1 MPLFA
6 RKQRT
11 ARIVPSGTERAL
23 EARCDAMRCDADD
36 VETTRTDGAMR
47 RRERGRS
54 DAIDGRDTRA
64 DAPDAFDAYG
74 DEPRRHPIRRAV
86 GTAFALVAG
95 FGLGVSLGHGIAG
108 YVSNQQAMHQAQ
120 RQISA
125 TTTDLSLKPK
135 PSVDL
140 SDYDGMWTAI
150 ADDDSYVV
158 DVTANGKSSLL
169 VSASLS
175 LPSCDRTV
183 RLSPRTVRIIDGIG
197 EAEMTGDDGASYM
210 AHVELRDGE
219 TIVMNIQQVTAVEVE
234 NESNEDGTLSQQSYA
249 AGTASYATASHALST
264 SHISQSSRASFTSS
278 ASRMSYASRTSD
290 ASIASN
296 ASSSSCMS
304 NPPRTVSAS
313 ARISDVAGVDAMLP
327 MIPTGDGGLLR
338 DVCGYVLTIIGHIAQ
353 AFADLADALE
363 FDGVAEHLRASANQA
378 FDHAEELLSSDDEG
392 TSDRDN
398 STDDGVDFEDMP
410 YMVLTVADTADGGTD
425 TSDDVMAQHGVTPA
439 IVTNSDGTAGTST
452 QLPDWYDL
460 HNNPNGLSDA
470 VESRHDLSGDSLLR
484 IDCVLANTVPDAADD
499 GDGTG
504 EGDESTDGDASENAD
519 GDNATDDD
527 DTDGADGKDDAAD
540 SQSDDDGTANDNDE
554 TNDADDAESDASDEG
569 DANDA
574 SAGSDAD
581 AVGYGRTMV
590 DGEVVAGDVMVK
602 DGSAESSEAVYAI
615 VV

>member
-1 MPLFA
+1 
-6 RKQRT
+6 
-11 ARIVPSGTERAL
+11 
-23 EARCDAMRCDADD
+23 
-36 VETTRTDGAMR
+36 MR

-64 DAPDAFDAYG
+64 DAPDTFDAYG

-95 FGLGVSLGHGIAG
+95 FGLGVSLGYGIAG

-219 TIVMNIQQVTAVEVE
+219 TIVMNIQQVSNVDG
-234 NESNEDGTLSQQSYA
+234 ESGDDAAMSQQSYDIDA
-249 AGTASYATASHALST
+249 RQMTDASPASS
-264 SHISQSSRASFTSS
+264 SSR
-278 ASRMSYASRTSD
+278 MPYASRASD
-290 ASIASN
+290 ASIALS
-296 ASSSSCMS
+296 ASSSSCIS
-304 NPPRTVSAS
+304 NPSRTVSAS
-313 ARISDVAGVDAMLP
+313 SRISYVTGVGAMLP
-327 MIPTGDGGLLR
+327 MIPTGDGGFLR
-338 DVCGYVLTIIGHIAQ
+338 DVCGYVLTIVGHIAQ

-392 TSDRDN
+392 ASDRDS
-398 STDDGVDFEDMP
+398 STDDGIDFEDMP
-410 YMVLTVADTADGGTD
+410 YMVLAVADTVDGGTD
-425 TSDDVMAQHGVTPA
+425 TSGDVMARHGVTPA

-452 QLPDWYDL
+452 QLPDWYDI
-460 HNNPNGLSDA
+460 HSNPNGLSDA
-470 VESRHDLSGDSLLR
+470 VESRLDLSGDGLLR

-499 GDGTG
+499 GDSTG
-504 EGDESTDGDASENAD
+504 EGDESADDDASENAD

-527 DTDGADGKDDAAD
+527 DADSADGKDDAAD
-540 SQSDDDGTANDNDE
+540 SQSDDDETAN
-554 TNDADDAESDASDEG
+554 AD
-569 DANDA
+569 
-574 SAGSDAD
+574 
-581 AVGYGRTMV
+581 
-590 DGEVVAGDVMVK
+590 
-602 DGSAESSEAVYAI
+602 
-615 VV
+615 

>member
-1 MPLFA
+1 
-6 RKQRT
+6 
-11 ARIVPSGTERAL
+11 
-23 EARCDAMRCDADD
+23 
-36 VETTRTDGAMR
+36 MR
-47 RRERGRS
+47 RRERGRR
-54 DAIDGRDTRA
+54 DAIDERDTRA
-64 DAPDAFDAYG
+64 DAPDTFDAYG

-95 FGLGVSLGHGIAG
+95 FGLGVSLGYGIAG

-140 SDYDGMWTAI
+140 SDYDGAWTAV
-150 ADDDSYVV
+150 ADDDTYVV
-158 DVTANGKSSLL
+158 SVMANGKSSLL

-183 RLSPRTVRIIDGIG
+183 SLSPRTVRIIDGIG

-219 TIVMNIQQVTAVEVE
+219 TIVMNIQQVSNVDG
-234 NESNEDGTLSQQSYA
+234 ESGDDVTMSQQSYDI
-249 AGTASYATASHALST
+249 GTRQMTDASPAS
-264 SHISQSSRASFTSS
+264 SS
-278 ASRMSYASRTSD
+278 SRMSHASRASD
-290 ASIASN
+290 ASIALN
-296 ASSSSCMS
+296 ASSSSCIS
-304 NPPRTVSAS
+304 NPSRTVSAS
-313 ARISDVAGVDAMLP
+313 SRISYVSGVGAMLP
-327 MIPTGDGGLLR
+327 MIPTGDGGFLR
-338 DVCGYVLTIIGHIAQ
+338 DVCGYVLTIVGHIAQ

-378 FDHAEELLSSDDEG
+378 FDHAEELLSSDDGG
-392 TSDRDN
+392 TSDRDD

-410 YMVLTVADTADGGTD
+410 YMVLSVADTVDGGTD
-425 TSDDVMAQHGVTPA
+425 TPGDVMARHGVTPA

-452 QLPDWYDL
+452 QLPDWYDI
-460 HNNPNGLSDA
+460 HSNPNGLSDA
-470 VESRHDLSGDSLLR
+470 VESRLDLSGDGLLR

-499 GDGTG
+499 GDSTG
-504 EGDESTDGDASENAD
+504 EGDESTDDDASENAD

-527 DTDGADGKDDAAD
+527 DTDSADGKDDAAD
-540 SQSDDDGTANDNDE
+540 SQSDDDDTANDNE
-554 TNDADDAESDASDEG
+554 EMNDADDAESDESDED

-581 AVGYGRTMV
+581 AVGYGMTMV
-590 DGEVVAGDVMVK
+590 GGEVVAGDDVSVANG
-602 DGSAESSEAVYAI
+602 DNGCVANSI

>member
-23 EARCDAMRCDADD
+23 EARRDATCCDVDD
-36 VETTRTDGAMR
+36 VEATRTDGTMR
-47 RRERGRS
+47 RRERGRR
-54 DAIDGRDTRA
+54 DAIDERDTRA
-64 DAPDAFDAYG
+64 DAPDTFDSYG

-95 FGLGVSLGHGIAG
+95 FGLGVSLGYGIAG

-150 ADDDSYVV
+150 ADEDSYVV

-197 EAEMTGDDGASYM
+197 EAEMTGDDGAIYM

-219 TIVMNIQQVTAVEVE
+219 TIVMNIQQVSNVDG
-234 NESNEDGTLSQQSYA
+234 ESGDDVAMSQQSYDI
-249 AGTASYATASHALST
+249 GTRQMTDASPV
-264 SHISQSSRASFTSS
+264 SSS
-278 ASRMSYASRTSD
+278 SRMSYASHASD
-290 ASIASN
+290 ASIALS
-296 ASSSSCMS
+296 ASSSSRIS
-304 NPPRTVSAS
+304 DPSRAVSAS
-313 ARISDVAGVDAMLP
+313 SRISDVAGVDAMLL
-327 MIPTGDGGLLR
+327 MIPTGDGGFLR
-338 DVCGYVLTIIGHIAQ
+338 DVCGYVLTIVGHIAQ

-363 FDGVAEHLRASANQA
+363 FDGAAEHLWASTNQA

-392 TSDRDN
+392 AFDRDD

-410 YMVLTVADTADGGTD
+410 YMVLTVADTVDGGTD
-425 TSDDVMAQHGVTPA
+425 TSGDVMARHGVTPA

-452 QLPDWYDL
+452 QLPDWYDI
-460 HNNPNGLSDA
+460 HSNPNGLSDA
-470 VESRHDLSGDSLLR
+470 VESRLDLSGDGLLR

-499 GDGTG
+499 GDST
-504 EGDESTDGDASENAD
+504 EEDEENTDADASEND
-519 GDNATDDD
+519 GDDANDGDD
-527 DTDGADGKDDAAD
+527 DTDSTDGKDEAAD
-540 SQSDDDGTANDNDE
+540 HQSDEDEVTNDNGG
-554 TNDADDAESDASDEG
+554 TNDADDAESDASDED

-590 DGEVVAGDVMVK
+590 GGEVVAGDDVSVANG
-602 DGSAESSEAVYAI
+602 DNGCVANST

>member
-1 MPLFA
+1 
-6 RKQRT
+6 
-11 ARIVPSGTERAL
+11 
-23 EARCDAMRCDADD
+23 
-36 VETTRTDGAMR
+36 MR
-47 RRERGRS
+47 RRERGRR
-54 DAIDGRDTRA
+54 DAVDERDTRA
-64 DAPDAFDAYG
+64 DAPGTFDAYD
-74 DEPRRHPIRRAV
+74 DEPRRHPMRRAV

-95 FGLGVSLGHGIAG
+95 FGLGVSLGYGIAG
-108 YVSNQQAMHQAQ
+108 YVSDQQAMHQAQ

-135 PSVDL
+135 PSVNL

-210 AHVELRDGE
+210 VHVELRDGE
-219 TIVMNIQQVTAVEVE
+219 TIVMNIQQVSNVDG
-234 NESNEDGTLSQQSYA
+234 ESGDDVAMSQQSYDI
-249 AGTASYATASHALST
+249 GTRQMTDASPAS
-264 SHISQSSRASFTSS
+264 SS
-278 ASRMSYASRTSD
+278 SRMSYASHSSD
-290 ASIASN
+290 ASIALN
-296 ASSSSCMS
+296 ASSSSCIS
-304 NPPRTVSAS
+304 NPSRTVSAS
-313 ARISDVAGVDAMLP
+313 SRISDVAGIDAMLP
-327 MIPTGDGGLLR
+327 MIPTGNGGFLL
-338 DVCGYVLTIIGHIAQ
+338 DVCGYVLTIVGHIAQ

-363 FDGVAEHLRASANQA
+363 LDGVAEHLRASANQA
-378 FDHAEELLSSDDEG
+378 FDHAEELLSSDNEG

-398 STDDGVDFEDMP
+398 NTDDGVDFEDMP
-410 YMVLTVADTADGGTD
+410 YMVLTVADTAVGDNA
-425 TSDDVMAQHGVTPA
+425 SDDVMARHGVTPA

-452 QLPDWYDL
+452 QLPDWYDI
-460 HNNPNGLSDA
+460 HSNPNGLSDA
-470 VESRHDLSGDSLLR
+470 VESRLDLSGDGLLR

-499 GDGTG
+499 GDSTG
-504 EGDESTDGDASENAD
+504 EGDESTDDDASGNAD

-540 SQSDDDGTANDNDE
+540 SQSDDDEAANDNDE
-554 TNDADDAESDASDEG
+554 MNDADDAESDASDED

-590 DGEVVAGDVMVK
+590 GGEVVAGDVIVN
-602 DGSAESSEAVYAI
+602 DGSMESGEAVDTI